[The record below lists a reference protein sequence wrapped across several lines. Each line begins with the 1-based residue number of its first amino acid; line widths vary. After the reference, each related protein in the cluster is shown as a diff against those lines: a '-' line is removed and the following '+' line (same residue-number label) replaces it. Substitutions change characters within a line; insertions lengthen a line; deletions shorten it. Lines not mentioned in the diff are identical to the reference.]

1 MQPLISI
8 NDFSKAIGTQNFPV
22 KKLNQFLLNFL
33 KLNDINDLYSDN
45 YDENSIKFID
55 QILKGLKVNVDFLE
69 SELKKIPKEGPF
81 ITISNHPFG
90 AIDGLILLKL
100 ILERRPDYHI
110 LANYLLTEVVPI
122 APHVLPVNPFGK
134 NKKSSFSGMKLAMK
148 KIEEG
153 HPVGIFPAGEVS
165 TFQNLK
171 TISDKE
177 WKHSVVKLI
186 KNSKVPVV
194 PIYFHGNNSLAF
206 HLLGLI
212 NSNLRTIKL
221 PSELMNKKNKSIQV
235 RVGCPIINNDEI
247 DMMNIT
253 DFSKYLRAKTYAL
266 GSSMDVRKFHI
277 PKHQIIKKTF
287 PIDQEVNKMLLLNEI
302 NGLNE
307 YLLFNWGDYKVFC
320 TPTSKIPQIIKEIGV
335 LREKTFRAVGEGTG
349 KAIDIDEFDIY
360 YEQLF
365 IWDNKNLELVGGY
378 RIGKGREIYA
388 KYKKKGFYL
397 NTLFKLKKGFEG
409 ILQESIE
416 LGRSFIVES
425 YQKKAFPLFC
435 LWKGIMTVLVKNP
448 EYRYLIGPVSISN
461 QFSSLSKSLIIDF
474 LKTNY
479 YDFEKSTLI
488 KPRKR
493 YKMNYK
499 YCDYRMFIETSKADF
514 NKIDKIIEDIEPNNI
529 KVPILFR
536 RYLEQNAKIIGFN
549 QDPKFNNALDGL
561 MILDVNNIPVN
572 TIKKLTQDKNEY
584 HEILNRFYGQYMH
597 YLVEVPQL

>member
-22 KKLNQFLLNFL
+22 KKLNLFLLNFL
-33 KLNDINDLYSDN
+33 KLNDINDLYSKN

-55 QILKGLKVNVDFLE
+55 QILRGLKVNIDFLE
-69 SELKKIPKEGPF
+69 SELQKIPKEGPF
-81 ITISNHPFG
+81 ITVSNHPFG

-122 APHVLPVNPFGK
+122 APHVIPVNPFGN

-253 DFSKYLRAKTYAL
+253 DFSKFLRAKTYAL
-266 GSSMDVRKFHI
+266 GSSMDVKKFHI

-378 RIGKGREIYA
+378 RIGKGKEIYS

-416 LGRSFIVES
+416 LGRSFIVEN

-479 YDFEKSTLI
+479 YDFEKSNLV

-499 YCDYRMFIETSKADF
+499 YRDYRMFIETSKADF
-514 NKIDKIIEDIEPNNI
+514 NKIDKIIEDIEPNKI
-529 KVPILFR
+529 KVPVLFR

-561 MILDVNNIPVN
+561 MILDVNNIPVK
-572 TIKKLTQDKNEY
+572 TIKTLAQDKNEY
-584 HEILNRFYGQYMH
+584 HEILNRFYGQYIH